1 MAAPVFKDISKTAN
15 DVLNDDYDYSR
26 KLKIKTKTANG
37 VTFTTE
43 GAMAA
48 NKSIL
53 AKVGA
58 NFRVPQ
64 IGGLTISKLQVTTA
78 GRIVAE
84 ADIANAIVDNLKV
97 SFKFEDGS
105 RKVSAS
111 QVGKL
116 GLEYK
121 QPAFTTNLEADITG
135 KNVTGAGVAVVS
147 GVIIGANA
155 AFNVEK
161 SAVSDF
167 GGALAFGGADY
178 QVTIASKKSLKT
190 VAAAFHHKPC
200 KSTIYAASIDYDVQT
215 AANALTLGGRYV
227 ANAETTFAGKVNS
240 DGFVSLACVQKVTP
254 FLSLTTSAHIDAK
267 HFEGDA
273 HKFGLGLTIG

>member
-1 MAAPVFKDISKTAN
+1 MAAPLYKDISKKAEN
-15 DVLNDDYDYSR
+15 VLGDDYDYSR

-58 NFRVPQ
+58 SFRVPQ
-64 IGGLTISKLQVTTA
+64 VGGLTISKLQATTA
-78 GRIVAE
+78 GRVLVE
-84 ADIANAIVDNLKV
+84 GDIANAIVDNLKV
-97 SFKFEDGS
+97 SFKLEDGS
-105 RKVSAS
+105 RKTNAK

-121 QPAFTTNLEADITG
+121 QAAFTTNVEADITG
-135 KNVTGAGVAVVS
+135 KNVTGAAVSVIS
-147 GVIIGANA
+147 GVTIGAHG

-167 GGALAFGGADY
+167 GGALAFSGADY
-178 QVTIASKKSLKT
+178 QVSVASKKSLKT
-190 VAAAFHHKPC
+190 VAANFYHKPC
-200 KSTIYAASIDYDVQT
+200 SSTIYAASIDYDVQT
-215 AANALTLGGRYV
+215 AANAVTLGGRYT
-227 ANAETTFAGKVNS
+227 ANAETTYAGKINS
-240 DGFVSLACVQKVTP
+240 DGFVSLACIQKVTP

>member
-1 MAAPVFKDISKTAN
+1 MAAPLYKDISKKAEN
-15 DVLNDDYDYSR
+15 VLGDDYDYSR

-64 IGGLTISKLQVTTA
+64 VGGLTISKLQATTA
-78 GRIVAE
+78 GRVLVE
-84 ADIANAIVDNLKV
+84 GDIANAIVDNLKV
-97 SFKFEDGS
+97 SFKLEDGS
-105 RKVSAS
+105 RKTNAK

-121 QPAFTTNLEADITG
+121 QAAFTTNVEADITG
-135 KNVTGAGVAVVS
+135 KNVTGAA
-147 GVIIGANA
+147 
-155 AFNVEK
+155 K

-167 GGALAFGGADY
+167 GGALAFSGADY
-178 QVTIASKKSLKT
+178 QVSVASKKSLKT
-190 VAAAFHHKPC
+190 VAANFYHKPC
-200 KSTIYAASIDYDVQT
+200 SSTIYAASINYDVQT
-215 AANALTLGGRYV
+215 AANAVTLGGRYT
-227 ANAETTFAGKVNS
+227 ANAETTYAGKINS
-240 DGFVSLACVQKVTP
+240 DGFVSLACIQKVTP